1 MAYLCVTLIFIYL
14 ATCAQAEKK
23 CLSPITDQHLNYLDE
38 MIDAQ
43 LEMPCS
49 VKMKLMDNK
58 IVGDY
63 CYKRGVI
70 SQLSTLLEKLEFK
83 PNSQSYNYTKR
94 LNDLYDQRF
103 QECIDENDDLRQEDL
118 VSCSRN
124 IDLNPVQLLE
134 RIKTS
139 FVIFRDFT
147 ANLESEVNCF
157 EEYRMCKE
165 EYDHSAKGP
174 QCACPSPTTPIAS
187 ATSTQKSLSNLSEIK
202 SSPYASIIPFS
213 TVSITEYTSGTDLE
227 NPQQSSSES
236 LELSSVILT
245 SPPTEVQTLT
255 TIMDHLHAA
264 TTDRLVSGPESPRT
278 KMDISFSGMEF
289 NNGITESAYTT
300 SLSQT
305 RTYPEHFNMASLK
318 TDGSHA
324 ETLSTT
330 NTVLNK
336 DFSQQTGELPVT
348 SVTEPVVG
356 ELVETTELNIVSQ
369 SSVSNFQKYYEPSTE
384 PTVESSSTVTKVRRS
399 VENVDKTLKVYVST
413 HPQPVLMSDDRTTML
428 LQLTSSIPPTVKSLQ
443 AMQQKNEIRNLG
455 WAASYIFPAVVTTKP
470 ASSDTKMPPPVSG
483 VQSLP
488 SEASLHPK
496 LIAHEGG
503 YTYNNQQLEQN
514 LAAFISEDRANR
526 GAGPVH
532 GSNPLPIL
540 ETEQRH
546 HGRQNSNLFLVMI
559 PSILAILFL
568 CGLLYSVY
576 RYRRLIRQLN
586 REQVQE
592 LHELRPLA
600 PAV

>member
-1 MAYLCVTLIFIYL
+1 
-14 ATCAQAEKK
+14 
-23 CLSPITDQHLNYLDE
+23 

-43 LEMPCS
+43 LKMPCS

-94 LNDLYDQRF
+94 LNDLYNQRF
-103 QECIDENDDLRQEDL
+103 QDCIDENDDLTQEDL
-118 VSCSRN
+118 EPCSRHT
-124 IDLNPVQLLE
+124 DLNPVQLLE
-134 RIKTS
+134 RIKMS
-139 FVIFRDFT
+139 FVIFRDFKV
-147 ANLESEVNCF
+147 NSESEVNCY
-157 EEYRMCKE
+157 EEYQMCEE

-174 QCACPSPTTPIAS
+174 QCACPSPTTPITS

-236 LELSSVILT
+236 IELSSVIIT

-264 TTDRLVSGPESPRT
+264 TTDRLVSGPESSPT

-289 NNGITESAYTT
+289 NNGITESAYTM
-300 SLSQT
+300 SLPQT
-305 RTYPEHFNMASLK
+305 RTYPEHFNIASLK

-330 NTVLNK
+330 NTVLSK
-336 DFSQQTGELPVT
+336 DFSQQTGELT

-369 SSVSNFQKYYEPSTE
+369 SLGSTFQKYSKPSME
-384 PTVESSSTVTKVRRS
+384 PTIESSSSSSTVTKVRRS
-399 VENVDKTLKVYVST
+399 VENVAKTLKVYAST
-413 HPQPVLMSDDRTTML
+413 HPQPALTSDDRTTTL
-428 LQLTSSIPPTVKSLQ
+428 LQLTSSIPPTIKSLQ
-443 AMQQKNEIRNLG
+443 TMQQENEIRNFG
-455 WAASYIFPAVVTTKP
+455 YIFPAVVTTKP
-470 ASSDTKMPPPVSG
+470 ASSDTKMSSPVSG

-503 YTYNNQQLEQN
+503 YTYNNNQQIEQN
-514 LAAFISEDRANR
+514 VAAFISEDRANR
-526 GAGPVH
+526 GVGPVH

-592 LHELRPLA
+592 LHEMRPLA
-600 PAV
+600 TAV